1 MTRSETPHGETV
13 RDRRNTSLLDASLF
27 GEPKE
32 NAWLSEDLLRFCS
45 QQGILPYL
53 PIAID
58 LAKTCF
64 PSLQELHPQRE
75 QDPETGEEWLVLDIM
90 LQGDEEKIL
99 DAYDRY
105 TDLWVAAV
113 SWPERDKIRL
123 SYNIV

>member
-27 GEPKE
+27 GGPKE

-53 PIAID
+53 PVAID

-75 QDPETGEEWLVLDIM
+75 QDPETGEEWLVLDIV

-99 DAYDRY
+99 DAYEQY

-113 SWPERDKIRL
+113 SWPDRAKIRL
-123 SYNIV
+123 SSNI